1 MYVVCG
7 AVCVRFMMCVMCLF
21 CVCVCSMLF
30 IVCDVFDFCVVCGG
44 VCVMCWMSVWF
55 VV

>member
-1 MYVVCG
+1 MCGVWCSVCIIYD
-7 AVCVRFMMCVMCLF
+7 VCVMYLF
-21 CVCVCSMLF
+21 CVCVCSLLF
-30 IVCDVFDFCVVCGG
+30 IGCDVFDFFVVCGE